1 MINSLGEAIQVY
13 KTVQIIDLDT
23 NLGQEL
29 LAWFKAS
36 SYSIRYYNQCAFVT
50 V

>member
-1 MINSLGEAIQVY
+1 MIKSLEEAIKVY
-13 KTVQIIDLDT
+13 KIKQIIDLDT
-23 NLGQEL
+23 ELGQSM

-36 SYSIRYYNQCAFVT
+36 SYSIKYYNKCAFVD